1 MICFH
6 ECLMKK
12 KRDPL
17 NVLESDPSVYK
28 DLAMQEMKRMYGD
41 HSATEKLQ
49 EVIADHLNGTFKL
62 TDENIE
68 RMLDAYRELFKLAK

>member
-49 EVIADHLNGTFKL
+49 EVIADHLNV
-62 TDENIE
+62 NIP
-68 RMLDAYRELFKLAK
+68 RETEQRDRAN